1 MSEERLQKILARA
14 GIAARRKA
22 EELIIEG
29 RVTVNGELATLG
41 QKADPERDSIKVDG
55 KRVRPF
61 DVHHYLVL
69 NKPKG
74 VMSTVSDP
82 EGRPTVMEFVPAQF
96 RKALVPVGRLDFQ
109 TEGLILLTNDG
120 EFAQR
125 VSHPRYGCKK
135 TYAVKVKGEPTEEQL
150 DKLRAGMF
158 VPGLGRTSPCRIRS
172 RRAPSGGRE
181 AAGNTWW
188 TVELFEGRTRQ
199 IREMFFH
206 VGHPVQ
212 KLRRVAIGPLED
224 PQLPVGACRELLPE
238 EVDLLRRNTA
248 HAAARGER
256 RPPGRQ
262 GQTAGGRGRPAA
274 RPKRR

>member
-1 MSEERLQKILARA
+1 MSAERLQKILARA
-14 GIAARRKA
+14 GVAARRKA
-22 EELIIEG
+22 EELIVEG
-29 RVTVNGELATLG
+29 RVTVNGEIATLG
-41 QKADPERDSIKVDG
+41 QKADLENDSIKVDG

-74 VMSTVSDP
+74 VMSTASDP

-125 VSHPRYGCKK
+125 VSHPRYGCRK

-172 RRAPSGGRE
+172 RRAPAGGRE

-224 PQLPVGACRELLPE
+224 PELPVGACRELAPE
-238 EVDLLRRNTA
+238 ELEQLRRSTA
-248 HAAARGER
+248 HAAPRGER
-256 RPPGRQ
+256 KARESG
-262 GQTAGGRGRPAA
+262 GQRRAQRGGPA